1 MENIKTGTVVYWN
14 KNGARV
20 YWRPDLN
27 DPVDFLSEEFL
38 EGTSNDGHPYSETFA
53 YDVPH
58 EGQPINPS
66 VIDSVAGSITG
77 PIELKNGIS
86 FYPLRFPFTF
96 YNLDGK
102 NHYDSSKTL
111 KVYVNAEDVSTDTNE
126 SRRQKE
132 NKALIDAVMND
143 NTVDKSSV
151 VQNENLGAN
160 SKSSWLTIVII
171 LVAVLLTGI
180 FIWLMFESKS
190 KRIEKTIYS
199 QGITVPP
206 NMIIRA

>member
-1 MENIKTGTVVYWN
+1 MENIKIGSVVYWN

-38 EGTSNDGHPYSETFA
+38 EGTRDDGHPYSEKFA

-66 VIDSVAGSITG
+66 IIDTVAGSVTG
-77 PIELKNGIS
+77 VIQYKNGIG

-102 NHYDSSKTL
+102 NHDDSSKTL
-111 KVYVNAEDVSTDTNE
+111 KVYVNAEDISMDTAQSKTD
-126 SRRQKE
+126 KE
-132 NKALIDAVMND
+132 NKELIDSVLND
-143 NTVDKSSV
+143 NPDKLGV
-151 VQNENLGAN
+151 AQNDNG
-160 SKSSWLTIVII
+160 SKGSKIPWLTIAII
-171 LVAVLLTGI
+171 LAVVVFAFLTFWYI
-180 FIWLMFESKS
+180 NKSKS
-190 KRIEKTIYS
+190 RNL
-199 QGITVPP
+199 QAGITVPP
-206 NMIIRA
+206 NRIVSV